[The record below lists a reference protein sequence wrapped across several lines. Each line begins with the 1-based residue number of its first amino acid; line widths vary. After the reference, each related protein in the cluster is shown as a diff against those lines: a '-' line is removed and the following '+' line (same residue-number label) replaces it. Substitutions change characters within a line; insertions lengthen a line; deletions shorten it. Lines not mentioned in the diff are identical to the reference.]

1 MVTIASA
8 FCAVGSLLFGLSSSL
23 WEAKFGRFFIGIGA
37 SFAFV
42 TCLKLAS
49 TWFSANRCAFLT
61 GLTGMVGF
69 MGSVF
74 GLSTVNKAVE
84 YLGWRQ
90 SMQWGGWIGLALS
103 VVLWWVIRDKPTS
116 STAKVVAK
124 TASTAQV
131 INKNTLSSSEIM
143 KGLLQIVKNKRTWL
157 VALYAGLMFVPTLAF
172 GGLWGVPFFVEAHG
186 FDRNTAGACVSLIF
200 LGWVFGSPLWG
211 YVSDYLGKRKLP
223 MIISNVVTLIVCV
236 AIIYLKHLPLYGLN
250 ILLFSLGFFSSGFL
264 LAFTVV
270 QESNPKHLSGTA
282 IGFTNALNT
291 FFGAVAQPLI
301 GKVLDGSGTGVL
313 ASGAERVFTL
323 GEYQQ
328 AFITL
333 PICLVVSLVLILFL
347 KEKRS

>member
-1 MVTIASA
+1 
-8 FCAVGSLLFGLSSSL
+8 
-23 WEAKFGRFFIGIGA
+23 
-37 SFAFV
+37 
-42 TCLKLAS
+42 
-49 TWFSANRCAFLT
+49 
-61 GLTGMVGF
+61 
-69 MGSVF
+69 
-74 GLSTVNKAVE
+74 
-84 YLGWRQ
+84 
-90 SMQWGGWIGLALS
+90 
-103 VVLWWVIRDKPTS
+103 
-116 STAKVVAK
+116 
-124 TASTAQV
+124 
-131 INKNTLSSSEIM
+131 
-143 KGLLQIVKNKRTWL
+143 
-157 VALYAGLMFVPTLAF
+157 
-172 GGLWGVPFFVEAHG
+172 
-186 FDRNTAGACVSLIF
+186 
-200 LGWVFGSPLWG
+200 
-211 YVSDYLGKRKLP
+211 
-223 MIISNVVTLIVCV
+223 VVTLIVCV